1 MRINTG
7 KGTISL
13 LTLIAIYSVPI
24 VKSLPGLAVGPIL
37 GSLQNVFKGA
47 SDLELQMLESL
58 PSFIIIPFVLLSG
71 RLSMRWSEKKLLLL
85 GMGLF
90 VLSSVLFLLAD
101 SMTFLLVNSCLLG
114 IGAGIVIPLAPGLVA
129 EYFAGKRRTQ
139 QLGISSSISNLSL
152 VLATLLAG
160 FLADLGWRYPFL
172 VYCLSIISFVFAFF
186 LGPAPKGEPAK
197 AATTAEPG
205 DTAPII
211 KKWPLGLMA
220 FYFFA
225 TLIAVI
231 IPFNLSLYLESF
243 HLGSSGLA
251 GTLNSV
257 FFLAIMFPG
266 FILTPIIRA
275 GKFSTNFLAL
285 ALMTVGLLMFLVTHS
300 LWLLGLGTICIGF
313 GYGIIQPLVYDKTS
327 DRVAPNR
334 VTFAL
339 SLVVVMNYVAIVLYP
354 FYIELLEKIF
364 HTHSPYLPFIANLIA
379 TAAVA
384 AYAFFRRRSSGIIG
398 MKYYASLMKEE
409 EVETDKK

>member
-139 QLGISSSISNLSL
+139 QLGISSSISGSM
-152 VLATLLAG
+152 
-160 FLADLGWRYPFL
+160 DISR
-172 VYCLSIISFVFAFF
+172 SICCR
-186 LGPAPKGEPAK
+186 
-197 AATTAEPG
+197 
-205 DTAPII
+205 
-211 KKWPLGLMA
+211 
-220 FYFFA
+220 
-225 TLIAVI
+225 AV
-231 IPFNLSLYLESF
+231 
-243 HLGSSGLA
+243 
-251 GTLNSV
+251 SV
-257 FFLAIMFPG
+257 FMS
-266 FILTPIIRA
+266 TPI
-275 GKFSTNFLAL
+275 FPS
-285 ALMTVGLLMFLVTHS
+285 
-300 LWLLGLGTICIGF
+300 
-313 GYGIIQPLVYDKTS
+313 
-327 DRVAPNR
+327 
-334 VTFAL
+334 
-339 SLVVVMNYVAIVLYP
+339 
-354 FYIELLEKIF
+354 
-364 HTHSPYLPFIANLIA
+364 
-379 TAAVA
+379 AA
-384 AYAFFRRRSSGIIG
+384 S
-398 MKYYASLMKEE
+398 
-409 EVETDKK
+409 